1 MAEMRILKFPQTCPE
16 VPPSKE
22 DRWAVV
28 AISLCV
34 VLALISFG
42 MAALA

>member
-1 MAEMRILKFPQTCPE
+1 MAEMRISKLFETRPE